1 MGSPS
6 RSASIKTAARAKV
19 LVYAHRAPD
28 VTEEEVEATW
38 IDRGSKDLLHALAL
52 DHAHQPACFGIALI
66 TKLLTAIASYL
77 DCEEQR

>member
-1 MGSPS
+1 M
-6 RSASIKTAARAKV
+6 
-19 LVYAHRAPD
+19 
-28 VTEEEVEATW
+28 EATW